1 MTPDLSVPSAPPSR
15 VSILARI
22 IPAMSY
28 ALTAL
33 GAAGSAYLFLG
44 VIRAMRE
51 AEAAGIG
58 VVSLGVSRANLVVVV
73 MLYLAIV
80 VGFAGI
86 VMILVRLFVS
96 TNTAA
101 PSAWFYFITGV
112 LGFAPM
118 FALWQ
123 AQSLLLN
130 MMFSRSGNI
139 ALLANQIIGLLMFAL
154 GVGIVSILV
163 LIVSSVIP
171 LPRVLHS
178 RRKWAPPVVLVVMEI
193 VVIVMT
199 VLYHIRTAWLYNQYM
214 ERF

>member
-1 MTPDLSVPSAPPSR
+1 MTPDLSVPSAAPSR

-22 IPAMSY
+22 IPVLSY

-58 VVSLGVSRANLVVVV
+58 AVSAGIYRANLIIVV

-86 VMILVRLFVS
+86 VMVFVRLFVS
-96 TNTAA
+96 TKTAA

-154 GVGIVSILV
+154 GVGILSILV
-163 LIVSSVIP
+163 LLVSSVIP
-171 LPRVLHS
+171 LPRALHS
-178 RRKWAPPVVLVVMEI
+178 KRKWAPPVVLVVMEI
-193 VVIVMT
+193 VVIVMA
-199 VLYHIRTAWLYNQYM
+199 VLYHMRTAWLYDQYM